1 MIENRIK
8 TPLDGTYTSFKLNLP
23 DDFISVCQF
32 MNISFSQAL
41 QTYVDHIKVYNQLFN
56 EKKGINVEATSIFK
70 KFQKSCIRKHG
81 MKTAIYPKL
90 HVDPI
95 REIIKLGMAKKG
107 SDSTEYENIIKRWYQ
122 TIMKGK
128 DENTY

>member
-1 MIENRIK
+1 
-8 TPLDGTYTSFKLNLP
+8 
-23 DDFISVCQF
+23 

-56 EKKGINVEATSIFK
+56 EKNGINVEATAIFK

-90 HVDPI
+90 HVAPI

-122 TIMKGK
+122 SIKKGK